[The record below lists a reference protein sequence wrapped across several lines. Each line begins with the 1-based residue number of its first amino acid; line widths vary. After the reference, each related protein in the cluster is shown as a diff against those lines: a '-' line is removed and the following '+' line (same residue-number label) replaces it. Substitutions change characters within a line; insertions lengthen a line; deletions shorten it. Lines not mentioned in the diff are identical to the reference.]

1 MLKSLFD
8 TLGLYKQGMMSLPKL
23 QSMRTTT
30 TKSIGST
37 YHDLSLK
44 FYWVFSLGEGGTC
57 PGMPDRGGMS
67 PLFLELNRET

>member
-8 TLGLYKQGMMSLPKL
+8 ILGLYKQGLMSVSKL

-30 TKSIGST
+30 TKPIGST

-44 FYWVFSLGEGGTC
+44 FYWVYFLGQGGTC
-57 PGMPDRGGMS
+57 PGMPDKGEVCHRY
-67 PLFLELNRET
+67 L